1 MATAV
6 EWYHQRLLD
15 DPAAR
20 PARDYL
26 RSRGLHG
33 DVARQFKLGWAPD
46 EWDAL
51 ARQSGIDTELLRVT
65 GLAFANRAG
74 RMQDAFRA
82 RVLFPIFS
90 DTGDAVA
97 IGGRVLPGS
106 SRPGEVQELAGD
118 ADLLQVAHAV
128 RPQLGEGRRHQP
140 RPGRRVRGLHRRD
153 RLPPGRRAPGGGD
166 VRHGV
171 HRGPRAPAQALR
183 QPCRAGVRRRRR
195 RPGRRRALLRVG
207 AEVPD
212 PGVGRPPARRHRSRR
227 ARPAR
232 PRGAGRGRRRPGAV
246 PRLPPAPRRRSPPGA
261 HPGGA
266 GRPRPARRWP
276 SSTSI
281 PTSTCAR
288 CTPARSPP
296 RPAWRSP
303 TSSTSPSVAAAAR
316 SARSPGRRSALREN
330 AEFAALTLLAQDWDA
345 IAGWLIEELF
355 RDDVHRRA
363 FLALAA
369 ADGDLDRR
377 PRRRRS
383 RRPRGPRTGGRRRP
397 RRRPGGRGPQPDR
410 RRRPPRARRA
420 GVGRRSG
427 RGFATTPRPACSWK
441 IWASR

>member
-1 MATAV
+1 MQLEYTTSGQSAERQRRKRLVEAMATAV

-46 EWDAL
+46 DWDAL

-65 GLAFANRAG
+65 GLAFANRTG

-106 SRPGEVQELAGD
+106 TDPAKYKNSPETPIYSKSRTLYGLNWAK
-118 ADLLQVAHAV
+118 ADVTNHDQVV
-128 RPQLGEGRRHQP
+128 VCEGYT
-140 RPGRRVRGLHRRD
+140 
-153 RLPPGRRAPGGGD
+153 D
-166 VRHGV
+166 VIGFH
-171 HRGPRAPAQALR
+171 
-183 QPCRAGVRRRRR
+183 RAGVPRAVATCGTAFTEDHVRLLKRYASRVVLAFDADAAGQGAAERFYEWEQKYQIQVAVARLPDGVDPGALAQRDPGRAGRRRRR
-195 RPGRRRALLRVG
+195 
-207 AEVPD
+207 
-212 PGVGRPPARRHRSRR
+212 S
-227 ARPAR
+227 
-232 PRGAGRGRRRPGAV
+232 GAV
-246 PRLPPAPRRRSPPGA
+246 PRLPPAPRRRSPT
-261 HPGGA
+261 
-266 GRPRPARRWP
+266 RPVRRRSGPASPRRRWR

-303 TSSTSPSVAAAAR
+303 TSSTSPSVAAAVP
-316 SARSPGRRSALREN
+316 SPRSPDRRSSLREN

-355 RDDVHRRA
+355 RDDAHRRA

-369 ADGDLDRR
+369 ADGDLDAA
-377 PRRRRS
+377 PSTPPIPTPATSSNGPPSPISTSTRRS
-383 RRPRGPRTGGRRRP
+383 RP
-397 RRRPGGRGPQPDR
+397 
-410 RRRPPRARRA
+410 
-420 GVGRRSG
+420 
-427 RGFATTPRPACSWK
+427 AT
-441 IWASR
+441 